1 MSYHEKKIKHQILV
15 MMHPT
20 KYLITTLKTVKVMKN
35 NTSLENC
42 HNQEKLKE
50 KWQLNVMWYPGW
62 NPNTEKGH

>member
-1 MSYHEKKIKHQILV
+1 MKKIKHQIPV

-20 KYLITTLKTVKVMKN
+20 KYLTITLKTVKVMKN
-35 NTSLENC
+35 KASLENC

-50 KWQLNVMWYPGW
+50 KWQLNVMWYPCW